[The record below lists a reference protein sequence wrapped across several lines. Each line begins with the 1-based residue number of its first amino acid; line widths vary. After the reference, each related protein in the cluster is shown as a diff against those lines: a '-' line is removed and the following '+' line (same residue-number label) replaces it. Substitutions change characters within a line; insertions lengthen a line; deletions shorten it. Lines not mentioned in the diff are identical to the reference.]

1 MPFSVL
7 RDPQE
12 APAESGASSRGT
24 DDVLLEVV
32 AVPHSSLS
40 GPGFA
45 RVVSFM
51 FAALCI
57 PLMGVLATVAFW
69 WILPFAMGAL
79 GLLWLALRRSWRD
92 RDIEERPTLPVRDD
106 TRAAPSPA
114 PREAMTPTRRGG
126 SAFAVSDMTGRTVYG
141 ANGEEI
147 GSVERVMR
155 LGRQTYVV
163 VEHGGFLGLGD
174 TDIPVPVGE
183 LRVRDGELVATNLTA
198 ERAEE
203 MQANDIERGEDLADD
218 DQVRVRRM
226 R

>member
-92 RDIEERPTLPVRDD
+92 RDIEERLVVTPALARLERRDPEGLRAWEANPYWVRVEMHPGKRPVENYLTLEGGPRPV
-106 TRAAPSPA
+106 
-114 PREAMTPTRRGG
+114 
-126 SAFAVSDMTGRTVYG
+126 
-141 ANGEEI
+141 EI
-147 GSVERVMR
+147 GA
-155 LGRQTYVV
+155 
-163 VEHGGFLGLGD
+163 FL
-174 TDIPVPVGE
+174 TPS
-183 LRVRDGELVATNLTA
+183 
-198 ERAEE
+198 ERASLRDVIG
-203 MQANDIERGEDLADD
+203 AGLNAAR
-218 DQVRVRRM
+218 
-226 R
+226 